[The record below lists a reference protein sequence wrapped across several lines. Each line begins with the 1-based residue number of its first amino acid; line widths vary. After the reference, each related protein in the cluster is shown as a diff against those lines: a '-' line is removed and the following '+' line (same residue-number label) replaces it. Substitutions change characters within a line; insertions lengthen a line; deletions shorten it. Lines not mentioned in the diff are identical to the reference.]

1 MSLLQICDQKHVA
14 NITAGPS
21 LFFTVI
27 IVRPLAEGRLGLH
40 SLGMFISLKTFKIVQ
55 RT

>member
-1 MSLLQICDQKHVA
+1 MA

-21 LFFTVI
+21 LFVTVI
-27 IVRPLAEGRLGLH
+27 IVRPLNEGRLRLN
-40 SLGMFISLKTFKIVQ
+40 SSGMFISLKTFKIVQ